1 MIFIIS
7 VLSSCALIITIFY
20 YKYKEFININF
31 RKDDVMIYEY
41 FMKYFLKVVSPN
53 DYMNYGLWDN
63 ENNTLEKAN
72 INLCRFV
79 FSKSNIASERGEALE
94 ALEAL
99 ALPALPALPTLP
111 HPVNPEGTNGVANDK
126 GVASAS
132 GTNEVANA
140 TQSKT
145 DKNTLTVRNKH
156 RILDV
161 GCGYGC
167 QDIFWIK
174 NIDNS
179 YDVKIY
185 AIDISE
191 KQIEHAIKVQN
202 ENHISSKRLSYN
214 VGNALTIRDQFKF
227 KFDTILSLESAFH
240 YSDRPLFFNNVYHLL
255 KDDGIF
261 VITDIIL
268 NDNSPSMMSRIFMK
282 LAVDFFNIPDKNLI
296 RLDDWKQSL
305 TDNGLECIE
314 LHDITD
320 KTFNPYYTYFFSH
333 YFKNSQLLAMISTLY
348 MNYIQPFTYVVA
360 VCKKRECLFE
370 YVM

>member
-1 MIFIIS
+1 
-7 VLSSCALIITIFY
+7 
-20 YKYKEFININF
+20 
-31 RKDDVMIYEY
+31 
-41 FMKYFLKVVSPN
+41 MKYFLKVVSPN

-79 FSKSNIASERGEALE
+79 FSKSNIASVRGEAL
-94 ALEAL
+94 A
-99 ALPALPALPTLP
+99 LP
-111 HPVNPEGTNGVANDK
+111 HPVNPEGTNA
-126 GVASAS
+126 A
-132 GTNEVANA
+132 GTNEVANDNGVA
-140 TQSKT
+140 NDNEVANDNGVASVEGTIANGTQSKT

-179 YDVKIY
+179 YDAKIY

-202 ENHISSKRLSYN
+202 ENHISNKRLSYN

>member
-7 VLSSCALIITIFY
+7 VLSSCALILTIFY

-79 FSKSNIASERGEALE
+79 FSKIN
-94 ALEAL
+94 
-99 ALPALPALPTLP
+99 
-111 HPVNPEGTNGVANDK
+111 ANK
-126 GVASAS
+126 
-132 GTNEVANA
+132 VANA
-140 TQSKT
+140 VDANASEAANANKVANANATAAATS
-145 DKNTLTVRNKH
+145 DKNTLTVHNKH

-167 QDIFWIK
+167 QDLFWVK
-174 NIDNS
+174 NIDNA
-179 YDVKIY
+179 KIY

-202 ENHISSKRLSYN
+202 ENNISNKRLSYN

-227 KFDTILSLESAFH
+227 KFDTIISLESAFH

-255 KDDGIF
+255 KDDGVF
-261 VITDIIL
+261 VITDIML
-268 NDNSPSMMSRIFMK
+268 NDNSSSIMSTIFMK
-282 LAVDFFNIPDKNLI
+282 LAIDFFNIPERNLI
-296 RLDDWKQSL
+296 RLDDWKQCI

-314 LHDITD
+314 LHNITD

-333 YFKNSQLLAMISTLY
+333 YFKNSQLLATISTLY

-360 VCKKRECLFE
+360 VCKKRDT
-370 YVM
+370 